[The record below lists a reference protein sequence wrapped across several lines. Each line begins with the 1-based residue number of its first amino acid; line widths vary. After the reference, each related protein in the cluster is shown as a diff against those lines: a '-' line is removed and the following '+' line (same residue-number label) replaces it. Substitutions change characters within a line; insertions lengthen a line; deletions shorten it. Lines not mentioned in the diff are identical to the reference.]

1 MQTLNL
7 AKAEN
12 DFKAAIILKKT
23 SFLTFVGLGDCYRA
37 MNKNQAAIDLYKK
50 AKQGLVNTENA
61 TRNKEHILDI
71 ELKMAICLYSL

>member
-37 MNKNQAAIDLYKK
+37 MNKN
-50 AKQGLVNTENA
+50 
-61 TRNKEHILDI
+61 
-71 ELKMAICLYSL
+71 